1 VDRRVDVAVVGGGAS
16 GTLTAAW
23 LLRLCGH
30 CGPDGFS
37 VALIERRARAG
48 AGVAYGTKRPEHLLN
63 VPAGRMSVDPADP
76 FHFVRWARA
85 RVRGVS
91 PGAFLQ
97 RRLYGEYLRSFLE
110 VAEQAAPAGAA
121 LVRVRG
127 EAVRIRRRRGG
138 YRVELG
144 SGDALLARWVVL
156 ATGNASPDPLPG
168 IAPALRARG
177 AVVEEPWRAALDE
190 VPELG
195 TVVLVGSGL
204 TALDA
209 VATLRARG
217 HRGKIVAVS
226 RHGLLPKSH
235 LAVAPVRSGGLPRRR
250 TLRGLLAWLR
260 ESGGAW
266 RAALDAIRPASGE
279 LWGGLTRRERARFLR
294 HLRAHWDVHRH
305 RAPPSIHAVVRELL
319 EAGRLEV
326 IAGRMVGA
334 VPGRRGMQVR
344 IHKRGEARLRS
355 QAAELLVNCTGPSV
369 AGMLGTPL
377 MRGLLEDGL
386 ASVDR
391 SGLGLRTQGG
401 VLVDAR
407 GLSAPRLMTVGPL
420 RRAEL
425 WETTAIPE
433 IRVQAK
439 EIAERILGRAATGH
453 PAALEPRHHLT
464 APARVRTTAASR
476 SG

>member
-1 VDRRVDVAVVGGGAS
+1 VDRQVDVAVVGGGAS

-30 CGPDGFS
+30 CGPAGFS

-48 AGVAYGTKRPEHLLN
+48 GGVAYGTKRPEHLLN
-63 VPAGRMSVDPADP
+63 VAAGRMSADPADA

-110 VAEQAAPAGAA
+110 VSEQSASPGAA

-138 YRVELG
+138 YRVELRG
-144 SGDALLARWVVL
+144 GDAVLARWVVL
-156 ATGNASPDPLPG
+156 ATGNAAPEPLPG
-168 IAPALRARG
+168 IAPALRARE
-177 AVVEEPWRAALDE
+177 AVVEDPWRAAPE
-190 VPELG
+190 GVPELG

-204 TALDA
+204 TAMDA
-209 VATLRARG
+209 IATLHARG

-226 RHGLLPKSH
+226 RHGLLPKPH
-235 LAVAPVRSGGLPRRR
+235 LAVAPVRGGGLPRKR

-260 ESGGAW
+260 ESGDAW
-266 RAALDAIRPASGE
+266 RSALDVIRPASGE
-279 LWGGLTRRERARFLR
+279 LWSGLTRGERARFLR

-305 RAPPSIHAVVRELL
+305 RVPPRIHAVVRGLME
-319 EAGRLEV
+319 EGRLKV
-326 IAGRMVGA
+326 IAGRVVGA
-334 VPGRRGMQVR
+334 VPGPHGMRVR
-344 IHKRGEARLRS
+344 IRKRGEARLWS

-377 MRGLLEDGL
+377 MRELLEDGL

-407 GLSAPRLMTVGPL
+407 GLPAPRLVAVGPP

-433 IRVQAK
+433 IRTQAK
-439 EIAERILGRAATGH
+439 EIAERVLGRAASRDAMDG
-453 PAALEPRHHLT
+453 EPR
-464 APARVRTTAASR
+464 AASAR
-476 SG
+476 R